1 MGEFS
6 LYVRYRDDTETPESV
21 EKRLGEYVDE
31 YESVDYEPQSV
42 EAESEPGVV
51 VPENGLGIDDIEAFA
66 SIVEDLRDDPA
77 VYDMSLWGPGSQRY
91 PVRAYHHALRSL
103 SDPDRYQFHAIDN
116 RETLVVC
123 ENPTDLDQARRDI
136 GASGLVEG
144 GTAKF

>member
-1 MGEFS
+1 MGAFS
-6 LYVRYRDDTETPESV
+6 LYVRYRSDAETPESV
-21 EKRLGEYVDE
+21 EQQLEAYVDE
-31 YESVDYEPQSV
+31 YESVDFEQQSV
-42 EAESEPGVV
+42 EAESEPGVI
-51 VPENGLGIDDIEAFA
+51 VPENGLDIDDIEAFA
-66 SIVEDLRDDPA
+66 SIVEELRDDSA
-77 VYDMSLWGPGSQRY
+77 VHDMSLWGPGSQRY

-123 ENPTDLDQARRDI
+123 ESPADLDQARQDI